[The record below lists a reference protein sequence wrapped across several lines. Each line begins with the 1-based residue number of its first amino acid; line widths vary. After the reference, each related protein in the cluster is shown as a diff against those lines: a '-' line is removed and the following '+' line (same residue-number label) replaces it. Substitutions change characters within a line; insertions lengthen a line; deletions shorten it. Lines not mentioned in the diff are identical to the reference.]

1 MKMPRIVSLVGCLLL
16 AASVAQAVELS
27 VTPIYW
33 TPDLDAN
40 AKIEKNNI
48 GTEVDFVDDLGMDD
62 EDIPGV
68 SVDLL
73 LGRSNHFLFSYW
85 SVGYDGK
92 NTLTRSFDFNGQTYT
107 VGSTVTS
114 SLDVDTY
121 ELGYVWDVINFES
134 FRLGPALN
142 VNYYQVEAALRSNLL
157 PTVNDEKFDLVFP
170 MAGIRFGI
178 GFLDN
183 KVELT
188 GRFGGLF
195 WQGSGF
201 WDGAA
206 EVAFRPLQNVA
217 VSAGYRMIHLDV
229 SDDDDSAD
237 LQLGGLTV
245 SATYRF

>member
-1 MKMPRIVSLVGCLLL
+1 MKMPRIAALAGSLLL
-16 AASVAQAVELS
+16 AASAAQAVELS

-33 TPDLDAN
+33 TPDLDAS
-40 AKIEKNNI
+40 AKIEKNGI

-68 SVDLL
+68 TVDLL

-85 SVGYDGK
+85 SVGYDGR
-92 NTLTRSFDFNGQTYT
+92 NTLTRSFDFNGRSYA

-114 SLDVDTY
+114 SLDLDTY
-121 ELGYVWDVINFES
+121 ELGYAWDVLNFGT
-134 FRLGPALN
+134 FRLGPTLN
-142 VNYYQVEAALRSNLL
+142 VNYYQVAASLRSDLI

-170 MAGIRFGI
+170 MAGIRFGMDL
-178 GFLDN
+178 LDG
-183 KVELT
+183 KV
-188 GRFGGLF
+188 GVGARFSGLF

-206 EVAFRPLQNVA
+206 ELSFRPLKNVA
-217 VSAGYRMIHLDV
+217 VAGGYRMIHLDV

-237 LQLGGLTV
+237 LELGGLTL
-245 SATYRF
+245 SATVRF